1 MSPVQA
7 WFDTIYE
14 ENFKLLQRTAMH
26 LLRDRQLA
34 EDMVQTVFLTLLSKH
49 EGLQDHPN
57 IRGWLIQTLKYQI
70 QSELQRARYSHE
82 APLTPAHEQVIGASE
97 PYESDFLSLL
107 PTELSSSEKMILYLH
122 IEVGLTHEEIAE
134 RMGCSTEASRMRLYR
149 AKRRCKKFLEKISK

>member
-7 WFDTIYE
+7 WFDAIYE
-14 ENFKLLQRTAMH
+14 ENFKLLLRTAMH

-70 QSELQRARYSHE
+70 QSELQRARYSREVPFTHDQVIAE
-82 APLTPAHEQVIGASE
+82 EEAHE
-97 PYESDFLSLL
+97 PDFLSLL
-107 PTELSSSEKMILYLH
+107 PTELSSGEKMILYLH

>member
-7 WFDTIYE
+7 WFDAIYE
-14 ENFKLLQRTAMH
+14 ENFKLLLRTAMH

-70 QSELQRARYSHE
+70 QSELQRARYSRE
-82 APLTPAHEQVIGASE
+82 VPLTHDQVIAAEE
-97 PYESDFLSLL
+97 PHEPDFLSLL

>member
-7 WFDTIYE
+7 WFDAIYE
-14 ENFKLLQRTAMH
+14 ENFKLLLRTAMH

-70 QSELQRARYSHE
+70 QSELQRARYSRE
-82 APLTPAHEQVIGASE
+82 VPLTHDQVIAEEEAHE
-97 PYESDFLSLL
+97 PDFLSLL
-107 PTELSSSEKMILYLH
+107 PTELSNSEKMILYLH

>member
-7 WFDTIYE
+7 WFDAIYE
-14 ENFKLLQRTAMH
+14 ENFKLLLRTAMH

-70 QSELQRARYSHE
+70 QSELQLARYSRE
-82 APLTPAHEQVIGASE
+82 VSLNHEQIIAVEE
-97 PYESDFLSLL
+97 PQEPDFLSLL

-122 IEVGLTHEEIAE
+122 GI
-134 RMGCSTEASRMRLYR
+134 
-149 AKRRCKKFLEKISK
+149 